1 MRGFLVP
8 CKRRDCIDFALVRRT
23 SLNGLPSVLYRRSTL
38 GPRQYFRVYRVLTLI
53 IIATLLPIG
62 CGKKPP
68 AQLSAND
75 IQEFHAAVQDGDATI
90 VDRLLRAKPALVN
103 AKNAAGETPLAVAKR
118 QTESDVADTI
128 HKHGGRE

>member
-1 MRGFLVP
+1 MRGFLP
-8 CKRRDCIDFALVRRT
+8 
-23 SLNGLPSVLYRRSTL
+23 
-38 GPRQYFRVYRVLTLI
+38 
-53 IIATLLPIG
+53 IIAVLSLLPFG

-68 AQLSAND
+68 PALSQND
-75 IQEFHAAVQDGDATI
+75 VQEFHAAVQDGDAAI

-128 HKHGGRE
+128 RKHGGRE